1 MEDELWRELYRIVQ
15 RLAKGTRRVRC
26 KYGAADV
33 LLVYL
38 FGVLRDRSTH
48 WACQRRHWPIWL
60 RRRPIPSPATMSRR
74 LNDADV
80 QALFMELEQTIR
92 SQASPSLCRWID
104 GKPLP
109 IGGASQDR
117 EAGFGRAAGTM
128 AKGYKLH
135 AIAEESQGLVAWTI
149 RPMNVNESQAAE
161 DLIPQLQDGQYLVGD
176 NAFDNN
182 KLYEAAAERAVQL
195 VAPRRRGLKGIGHM
209 RHSPHRLKSIELLDQ
224 PLGKQLLRSRRGIE
238 RLFGQLTTMPCGLSP
253 LPNWVRGLKR
263 VTNWVRGKIIYFT
276 LWRNLRRAKAPS

>member
-276 LWRNLRRAKAPS
+276 LWRNLRRAKATS

>member
-15 RLAKGTRRVRC
+15 RLAKGRRRVRC
-26 KYGAADV
+26 QYGAADV

-60 RRRPIPSPATMSRR
+60 RRRLIPSPATMSRR
-74 LNDADV
+74 LREADV
-80 QALFMELEQTIR
+80 QALFIELEQTVR

-109 IGGASQDR
+109 IGAASQDR

-149 RPMNVNESQAAE
+149 RPMNVNESKAAE

-182 KLYEAAAERAVQL
+182 KLYEAAAQRAVQL
-195 VAPRRRGLKGIGHM
+195 IAPRRRGLKGMGHI
-209 RHSPHRLKSIELLDQ
+209 RQSPHRLKSIELLDQ
-224 PLGKQLLRSRRGIE
+224 PLGQELLRSRRGIE

-253 LPNWVRGLKR
+253 LPNWVRGLHR
-263 VTNWVRGKIIYFT
+263 VTNWVRGKIIYFM
-276 LWRNLRRAKAPS
+276 LWRNLRRANATS

>member
-15 RLAKGTRRVRC
+15 RLAKGRRRQRC
-26 KYGAADV
+26 RYTAADV

-38 FGVLRDRSTH
+38 FGVLRDRSTY

-60 RRRPIPSPATMSRR
+60 RRRALPSPATMSRR
-74 LNDADV
+74 LSETDV
-80 QALFMELEQTIR
+80 QTLFLELEEAIR
-92 SQASPSLCRWID
+92 GQASPGLCRWID

-117 EAGFGRAAGTM
+117 DAGFGRAAGTM

-135 AIAEESQGLVAWTI
+135 AIAEESQGVIAWMV
-149 RPMNVNESQAAE
+149 RPMNVNESKVAE
-161 DLIPQLQDGQYLVGD
+161 ELIPQLQGGDYLVGD

-195 VAPRRRGLKGIGHM
+195 IAPRRRGVKGVGHI
-209 RHSPHRLKSIELLDQ
+209 RQSPHRLRALELLDQ
-224 PLGKQLLRSRRGIE
+224 PLGKELLRSRRGIE

-263 VTNWVRGKIIYFT
+263 VTNWVRGKIIYFM
-276 LWRNLRRAKAPS
+276 LWRNLRRKNAAS

>member
-1 MEDELWRELYRIVQ
+1 MEDELWRELYRLIR
-15 RLAKGTRRVRC
+15 RLAKGKRQRC
-26 KYGAADV
+26 TYSAADV

-48 WACQRRHWPIWL
+48 WACQRRNWPIWL
-60 RRRPIPSPATMSRR
+60 RRGRKLPSPSTMSRR
-74 LNDADV
+74 LNDTDV
-80 QALFMELEQTIR
+80 QALFIELEQSIR
-92 SQASPSLCRWID
+92 DQGSAGLCRWID

-117 EAGFGRAAGTM
+117 DAGYGRAACSM

-135 AIAEESQGLVAWTI
+135 AIADESQGFIAWTV
-149 RPMNVNESQAAE
+149 RPMNVNESKVAE
-161 DLIPQLQDGQYLVGD
+161 ELIPQLNDGDYLVGD

-182 KLYEAAAERAVQL
+182 KLYDAAAERKVQL
-195 VAPRRRGLKGIGHM
+195 VAPRRRGVSGTGHI
-209 RHSPHRLKSIELLDQ
+209 RQSPHRLKSIELLSQ
-224 PLGKQLLRSRRGIE
+224 PLGQELLHSRRGIE

-263 VTNWVRGKIIYFT
+263 VTNWVRGKIVLFM
-276 LWRNLRRAKAPS
+276 LWRNLRRAAAA